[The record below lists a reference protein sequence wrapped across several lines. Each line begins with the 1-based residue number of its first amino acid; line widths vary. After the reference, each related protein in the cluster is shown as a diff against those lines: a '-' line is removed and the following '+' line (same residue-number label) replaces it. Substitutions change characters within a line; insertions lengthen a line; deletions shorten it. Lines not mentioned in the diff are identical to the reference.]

1 MTSLI
6 DKHIALNRSANMTGE
21 GYRHDPA
28 GAGVAPYGHGQ
39 GGVFNIPG
47 TENEVF
53 SAMLLPTGGI
63 LDYIPIMD
71 ASTDSG
77 GMFGIE
83 DTILESILTGVTA
96 GAGDDY
102 ANQPSTDCA
111 DGPVGGLKKVCTIVN
126 THGRYRHGV
135 REVSLHRAGRRA
147 GKCDPLALRLMNSPN
162 MQNLLGVPTA
172 GASANNVLMNEF
184 ADRMWESAVS
194 ARRAFSREVWL
205 ANPAN
210 GNGEFRRFMGLNL
223 HINTGTH
230 VDYLS
235 SAVCTAADPDL
246 KNFGYTIVDAAAGRS
261 IVEYIEMADAFCDF
275 TANRSGLGPVSG
287 VIVMRPELWREVS
300 SIWPVQRHQEA
311 LLEIARYANGRV
323 MVNGSDMTNERDM
336 LRSTKLLPVNGKVI
350 PVVVDDGIF
359 ENDSTNNANLAA
371 GQYASDIYFLPLTVM
386 GGIPVTYF
394 KMYQYENVQAQS
406 FLNLP
411 GGAATF
417 TTDGGFYRF
426 YVNFK
431 NGCLNM
437 TWEFAPR
444 LHVRTPQVAW
454 RIQNVGYEPLQH
466 FRSFDPASN
475 YFANGGVTNQP
486 TTTYYTP
493 WSPTTRVNL

>member
-6 DKHIALNRSANMTGE
+6 EQHLALNQMSGE

-28 GAGVAPYGHGQ
+28 GAGVAPYGHGV
-39 GGVFNIPG
+39 GGVFAIPG
-47 TENEVF
+47 TEDEVF
-53 SAMLLPTGGI
+53 SAMMLPTGGI
-63 LDYIPIMD
+63 LDYIPVMD
-71 ASTDSG
+71 ASMSSG
-77 GMFGIE
+77 GQFGIE
-83 DTILESILTGVTA
+83 DWIFESILTGVTA

-102 ANQPSTDCA
+102 DNQPTTDCA

-135 REVSLHRAGRRA
+135 REVSLYRAGRRA
-147 GKCDPLALRLMNSPN
+147 SKCDPLALRLMNAPS
-162 MQNLLGVPTA
+162 MQNLLGVPTPT
-172 GASANNVLMNEF
+172 ASANNVLMNEF

-194 ARRAFSREVWL
+194 ARRAFSKEVWTG
-205 ANPAN
+205 NPAN
-210 GNGEFRRFMGLNL
+210 GSGEFRRLMGLNL

-230 VDYLS
+230 IDYQA
-235 SAVCTAADPDL
+235 SAVCTAADSDL

-275 TANRSGLGPVSG
+275 NANRQGLSPVEG
-287 VIVMRPELWREVS
+287 VIAMRPELWREVS

-323 MVNGSDMTNERDM
+323 MVDASSATNERDM
-336 LRSTKLLPVNGKVI
+336 LRSTKLLPVNGKII

-359 ENDSTNNANLAA
+359 ENDSTNNQNLAA
-371 GQYASDIYFLPLTVM
+371 GQYASDITFVPLRVM

-394 KMYQYENVQAQS
+394 KMYNYDNGQVAP
-406 FLNLP
+406 FVNLP

-417 TTDGGFYRF
+417 VTDGGFYRF

-431 NGCLNM
+431 NGCINL
-437 TWEFAPR
+437 TWEFSPR
-444 LHVRTPQVAW
+444 LHVRTSQLAW

-466 FRSFDPASN
+466 FRSFDPTSS
-475 YFANGGVTNQP
+475 YFADGGVTNQP
-486 TTTYYTP
+486 TASYYAP
-493 WSPTTRVNL
+493 WSPSTRIQL